1 VENARVSGRK
11 ALSYTHAVPDRAYPP
26 EGSRI
31 GVFGGTFDP
40 PHIGHLV
47 AAVNV
52 RVALQLDRVLLVVAN
67 EPWQKVDERDISPAA
82 ARLELVQAATADV
95 DGLEASDV
103 EIVRGGPS
111 YTADTLA
118 ELADR
123 WPGASLWLVVGRDA
137 ALGFPTWERVDE
149 VAARAE
155 LVVVDRPGA
164 DDAALPAAYSWR
176 RVEIPRLDVSSTDL
190 RARVAEGRPLD
201 FLTPPAVVT
210 GIARLGLYGGAPA

>member
-1 VENARVSGRK
+1 MAPVSGPK

-26 EGSRI
+26 EGTRI

-52 RVALQLDRVLLVVAN
+52 RDALQLDRVLLVVAN
-67 EPWQKVDERDISPAA
+67 EPWQKVDDRDISPAA
-82 ARLELVQAATADV
+82 DRLELVRAATADV
-95 DGLEASDV
+95 DGLEASDI

-118 ELADR
+118 ELGER
-123 WPGASLWLVVGRDA
+123 WPDASLWLVVGRDA

-149 VAARAE
+149 VAARAH

-164 DDAALPAAYSWR
+164 DDDAALPAPYPWH